1 MHIIMFPRYV
11 AFLVKLM
18 ARTKADLRSA
28 RNAMAAERN
37 NRSRSR
43 DGPRDGG
50 ARGAGGGAA
59 SASGAADGRDIDGVA
74 AAEVMPAAELTAA
87 VAATAFGG
95 PIPQTPAPPGACCTR
110 WLRLGPD
117 GRRGRRGRGKRDAV
131 AAALDSVA
139 HYDGAVGGEDGERM
153 TLVPLVPREKRV
165 RTHRQTTTTT
175 REDEDEWQG
184 IKTPRSTRTGTFRR
198 TKRYTTTTTT
208 ITVVTVVESDTDNDS
223 ETL

>member
-1 MHIIMFPRYV
+1 MHIIMFPQYV

-43 DGPRDGG
+43 DGPRDGCAG
-50 ARGAGGGAA
+50 GAGGGAA

-74 AAEVMPAAELTAA
+74 AAEVMPAAERTAA
-87 VAATAFGG
+87 VAAAAFVG
-95 PIPQTPAPPGACCTR
+95 PIPQTPAPPGACRAR
-110 WLRLGPD
+110 WLKLGPD
-117 GRRGRRGRGKRDAV
+117 GRRGRGNRDAV

-139 HYDGAVGGEDGERM
+139 HYDGAVGGEDGERT

-175 REDEDEWQG
+175 REDEDEWQV
-184 IKTPRSTRTGTFRR
+184 IKTPRIRR
-198 TKRYTTTTTT
+198 TKRYTRTTTT

>member
-1 MHIIMFPRYV
+1 MFRRYV

-50 ARGAGGGAA
+50 AGGAGGGAA
-59 SASGAADGRDIDGVA
+59 SASGAADGRDIDDVA
-74 AAEVMPAAELTAA
+74 AAEVMPAAERTAA
-87 VAATAFGG
+87 VAAAAFVG
-95 PIPQTPAPPGACCTR
+95 PIPQTPAPPGAGRAR
-110 WLRLGPD
+110 WYKLGCPWTPS
-117 GRRGRRGRGKRDAV
+117 AV

-139 HYDGAVGGEDGERM
+139 HYDGAVGGEDGERT

>member
-1 MHIIMFPRYV
+1 MFPQYV

-43 DGPRDGG
+43 DGPRDGCAG
-50 ARGAGGGAA
+50 GAGGGAA

-87 VAATAFGG
+87 VAAAAFVG
-95 PIPQTPAPPGACCTR
+95 PIPQTPAPPGAGRAR
-110 WLRLGPD
+110 WYKLGRPWTPS
-117 GRRGRRGRGKRDAV
+117 AV

-184 IKTPRSTRTGTFRR
+184 IKTPRSTRTSTFRH
-198 TKRYTTTTTT
+198 TQRYTTTTTT

>member
-1 MHIIMFPRYV
+1 MHIIMFPQYV

-43 DGPRDGG
+43 DGPRDGCAG
-50 ARGAGGGAA
+50 GAGGGAA

-95 PIPQTPAPPGACCTR
+95 PIPQTPAPPGACRTR

-117 GRRGRRGRGKRDAV
+117 GRRGRRGRGHRDAV

-139 HYDGAVGGEDGERM
+139 HYDGAVGGEDGERT

-198 TKRYTTTTTT
+198 TKRYTTTATT

>member
-1 MHIIMFPRYV
+1 MHIIMPPQYV

-50 ARGAGGGAA
+50 AGGAGGGAA
-59 SASGAADGRDIDGVA
+59 SASGAADGREIDDVA
-74 AAEVMPAAELTAA
+74 AAEVMPAAERTAA
-87 VAATAFGG
+87 VAAAAFVG
-95 PIPQTPAPPGACCTR
+95 PIPQTPAPPGACRAR
-110 WLRLGPD
+110 WLKLGPD
-117 GRRGRRGRGKRDAV
+117 GRRGRGNRDAV

-139 HYDGAVGGEDGERM
+139 HYDGAVGGEDGERT

-184 IKTPRSTRTGTFRR
+184 IKTPRSTRTGTIRR
-198 TKRYTTTTTT
+198 TKRYTTTATT

>member
-1 MHIIMFPRYV
+1 MHIIMCPQYV

-43 DGPRDGG
+43 DGPRDGCAG
-50 ARGAGGGAA
+50 GAGGGAA
-59 SASGAADGRDIDGVA
+59 SASGAADGRDIDDVA
-74 AAEVMPAAELTAA
+74 AAEVMPAAERTAA
-87 VAATAFGG
+87 VAAAAFVG
-95 PIPQTPAPPGACCTR
+95 PIPQTPAGACRAR
-110 WLRLGPD
+110 WLKLGPD
-117 GRRGRRGRGKRDAV
+117 GRRGRGNRDAV
-131 AAALDSVA
+131 AAALDPVA
-139 HYDGAVGGEDGERM
+139 HYDGAVGGEDGERT

-198 TKRYTTTTTT
+198 TKRYTRTATT

-223 ETL
+223 ETR

>member
-1 MHIIMFPRYV
+1 MFPQYV

-50 ARGAGGGAA
+50 AGGAGGGAA
-59 SASGAADGRDIDGVA
+59 SASGAADGRDIEGVA

-87 VAATAFGG
+87 VAAAAFVG
-95 PIPQTPAPPGACCTR
+95 PIPQTPAPPGAGRAR
-110 WLRLGPD
+110 WLRLGRPWTPS
-117 GRRGRRGRGKRDAV
+117 AL
-131 AAALDSVA
+131 AAALDDVA
-139 HYDGAVGGEDGERM
+139 HYDGAVGGEDGERT

-175 REDEDEWQG
+175 REDEDEWQV

-198 TKRYTTTTTT
+198 TKRYTTTATT

>member
-1 MHIIMFPRYV
+1 MSPQYV

-43 DGPRDGG
+43 DGPRDGCAG
-50 ARGAGGGAA
+50 GAGGGAA
-59 SASGAADGRDIDGVA
+59 SASGAADGRDIEGVA
-74 AAEVMPAAELTAA
+74 AAEVMPAAEAA
-87 VAATAFGG
+87 AAFVG
-95 PIPQTPAPPGACCTR
+95 PIPQTPAPPGACHAR
-110 WLRLGPD
+110 WLRLGRPWTPS
-117 GRRGRRGRGKRDAV
+117 AV

-139 HYDGAVGGEDGERM
+139 HYDGAVGGEDGERT

-165 RTHRQTTTTT
+165 RTHRKTTTTT
-175 REDEDEWQG
+175 REDEDEWQM
-184 IKTPRSTRTGTFRR
+184 IKTPRRTRTGTFRR
-198 TKRYTTTTTT
+198 LKRYTTTTTT